1 MLGVG
6 TGIVAI
12 AAAIVVVVVANA
24 LYVIRRRP
32 GGDVER

>member
-6 TGIVAI
+6 AGIVAI

-24 LYVIRRRP
+24 LYVIRARP
-32 GGDVER
+32 GGDAER

>member
-24 LYVIRRRP
+24 LYVIRRGP
-32 GGDVER
+32 GG